1 MKLNLKGWK
10 KIVEEKDHSI
20 LRNKDNHELK
30 ILHKGLHPAT
40 RGQLA
45 SLELAQGGE
54 VKMANGGSVP
64 EPDKKKAKEMQAG
77 ATQSG
82 WQPDQWVANAKA
94 AVGMAEG
101 GEVDSEETQEPVTF
115 STEMPVIPEEL
126 ANPNPG
132 SMATPML
139 PSGVNEMT
147 PEQIAVS
154 YPGEQP
160 YGTPVGGIAPPPAEA
175 PAPTPTRA
183 PDSVAPTAAAP
194 VAATPAPVVP
204 DMGAKGLGEIEQGM
218 KREQAAI
225 AAQAAGQQLVLQE
238 QQRNMAE
245 GHRQYQAQFDELE
258 NERKSLIKDINE
270 GHVDPSHFMDNM
282 GGGQKIATIIG
293 LIAGGISSGMTGREN
308 LAMKVLDQQID
319 RDIAAQKAALGKK
332 ETLLSANMR
341 QFGNLREAEQMT
353 RVMQADVIANKMQ
366 QEAAKSASPQA
377 QARLMQEAGKI
388 HLQYAP
394 IVQKL
399 AANKAIASLTKGAQA
414 DPSKAPALIQAVEA
428 VDPARA
434 KDLQGRFVPGIGF
447 ANTPDDAKLAKET
460 MIRKDNIEK
469 NVAEIVAMVQKHGT
483 NEFLGS
489 HNEDLERKLDQV
501 ATDMAKLQDP
511 SSVARPGE
519 VEMVKKT
526 LAAPGI
532 FKRDSSALKM
542 MEGFKREVESRANT
556 ALSRH
561 GLAMPDPIKKL
572 PQEQQN
578 MAKWA
583 RANPSNPKS
592 AIVLK
597 KLGLQ

>member
-45 SLELAQGGE
+45 SLELAKGGE
-54 VKMANGGSVP
+54 VK
-64 EPDKKKAKEMQAG
+64 Q
-77 ATQSG
+77 
-82 WQPDQWVANAKA
+82 QPTK
-94 AVGMAEG
+94 MAEG
-101 GEVDSEETQEPVTF
+101 GEVEEEQEPLSI
-115 STEMPVIPEEL
+115 STEMPAIPEAL

-160 YGTPVGGIAPPPAEA
+160 YGTPVGGIAPPVAEA

-183 PDSVAPTAAAP
+183 PDSVAPAAAP
-194 VAATPAPVVP
+194 VAAAPAPVVP
-204 DMGAKGLGEIEQGM
+204 DMGGKGLGEIEQGM
-218 KREQAAI
+218 KREAAAI

-245 GHRQYQAQFDELE
+245 GHRQYQTQFDELE

-270 GHVDPSHFMDNM
+270 GHIDPSHFMDNM

-399 AANKAIASLTKGAQA
+399 AANKAIATMTKEAQA
-414 DPSKAPALIQAVEA
+414 DPSKAQALIQAVEA

-434 KDLQGRFVPGIGF
+434 KDLQGRLVPGIGF
-447 ANTPDDAKLAKET
+447 ANTPDDAKMAKET
-460 MIRKDNIEK
+460 MIRKDNIDK

-532 FKRDSSALKM
+532 FKRDATALKM
-542 MEGFKREVESRANT
+542 MDGFKREVESRANT

-578 MAKWA
+578 LVKWA
-583 RANPSNPKS
+583 RANPNNPKS